1 MSSTPEASP
10 EEGGTSRAQLQHL
23 WASAAA
29 TTKIDVRRGAFF
41 VSVVVS
47 FPVTGSSLLWGQ
59 MSAVVVE
66 AEQRAAAA
74 RSLLLK
80 IL

>member
-10 EEGGTSRAQLQHL
+10 EEGETSRAQLQHL
-23 WASAAA
+23 WASVAA
-29 TTKIDVRRGAFF
+29 TTKSDVRRGAFF
-41 VSVVVS
+41 VSVVAS

-59 MSAVVVE
+59 MSAVAVE